1 MNALIYCPN
10 KGFIYR
16 RGEMDTILS
25 MTTSQPLIKTSI
37 LYSIKRNE

>member
-16 RGEMDTILS
+16 ERRDGYDFKYDNFSTINKD
-25 MTTSQPLIKTSI
+25 INFI
-37 LYSIKRNE
+37 FH